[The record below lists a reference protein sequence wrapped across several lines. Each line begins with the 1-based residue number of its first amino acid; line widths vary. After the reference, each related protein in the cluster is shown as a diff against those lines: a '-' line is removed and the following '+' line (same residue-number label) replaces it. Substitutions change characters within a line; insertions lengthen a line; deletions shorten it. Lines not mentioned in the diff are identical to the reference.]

1 MHTLYSSYHSENE
14 LDELPKSELSG
25 FRAKVEESG
34 ECLPLLKKQCRI
46 RDVNSLTS
54 NERGRSSRMQGETR
68 LKFKYICTYIC
79 TYK

>member
-34 ECLPLLKKQCRI
+34 ECLPPSQKTMS
-46 RDVNSLTS
+46 D
-54 NERGRSSRMQGETR
+54 SRREQPD
-68 LKFKYICTYIC
+68 K
-79 TYK
+79 